1 MRGSLQNTTHKIVHL
16 DCQDVFK
23 AENAESKSMTKQEK
37 IEKIDEL
44 NGRIEKLNDLIHD
57 HDEIMA
63 QMIELESLKEEIQK
77 SIKTIKKDLEDLKRS
92 EDRKKIGMNISTE
105 HFSITSK
112 QHKQRRN

>member
-1 MRGSLQNTTHKIVHL
+1 
-16 DCQDVFK
+16 
-23 AENAESKSMTKQEK
+23 MTKQEK

-92 EDRKKIGMNISTE
+92 EDRKKNRDEYFYGTLLDNIEAAQATE
-105 HFSITSK
+105 ELVLEEDLIDEYLDELELE
-112 QHKQRRN
+112 